1 MNIITRYPHMYI
13 LYILYIPSV
22 LADNTQS
29 NAFSA
34 EASCYSLPYGDWG
47 FFSHILTY
55 YTVIVICCHKRPAT
69 PWIDSIPGSTWNRA
83 IAIQSEPWLHAT
95 TPGIYYIPLS
105 TLRPI
110 SRNSYLLSLRQ
121 FETIAA
127 MKLALSLT
135 SGFIAIFPSFW
146 WLLLYLP
153 GVIAGT
159 AGTISL
165 ASSNFSPRMST
176 ITAVFGGV
184 GLAIAIATV
193 FIFCLRFSGSDKNPF
208 GTGALIGLS
217 GYASCVP
224 ICLVFGALYSDWVLA
239 IVADN
244 LMGYPS
250 GQSKSVQALWVLY
263 MIGKRLNLLTI

>member
-1 MNIITRYPHMYI
+1 MNIITRFPHMYL
-13 LYILYIPSV
+13 LYLLSIPSV

-34 EASCYSLPYGDWG
+34 EASCYSLPYGGWG
-47 FFSHILTY
+47 FFSHVLTY
-55 YTVIVICCHKRPAT
+55 YTIIVMCFYKRPAT
-69 PWIDSIPGSTWNRA
+69 PWVESTPGSTWNIA
-83 IAIQSEPWLHAT
+83 IAIVKLLFTLIPAIKTMVTCNHAW
-95 TPGIYYIPLS
+95 
-105 TLRPI
+105 
-110 SRNSYLLSLRQ
+110 Q

-135 SGFIAIFPSFW
+135 SGLIALFPSFW

-193 FIFCLRFSGSDKNPF
+193 FITYFWFSGRDKNLF
-208 GTGALIGLS
+208 GAGALIGLS

>member
-1 MNIITRYPHMYI
+1 MYLLNLI
-13 LYILYIPSV
+13 YIPSV
-22 LADNTQS
+22 LAEITQS
-29 NAFSA
+29 NAFST
-34 EASCYSLPYGDWG
+34 EASCYSLPYGCWG

-55 YTVIVICCHKRPAT
+55 YSIIVICLKKRPAT
-69 PWIDSIPGSTWNRA
+69 PWIHSTPESTWNKA
-83 IAIQSEPWLHAT
+83 IAIVKLLFTLIPAIRTMVTCNHAW
-95 TPGIYYIPLS
+95 
-105 TLRPI
+105 
-110 SRNSYLLSLRQ
+110 Q
-121 FETIAA
+121 FEAIAS

-184 GLAIAIATV
+184 GLSISIATV
-193 FIFCLRFSGSDKNPF
+193 IIFWFFLSGSGRNPV
-208 GTGALIGLS
+208 GTGALIGLG
-217 GYASCVP
+217 GYASFVP

-239 IVADN
+239 IAADN
-244 LMGYPS
+244 LMGYSS
-250 GQSKSVQALWVLY
+250 GASKSVQALWILY
-263 MIGKRLNLLTI
+263 MSI